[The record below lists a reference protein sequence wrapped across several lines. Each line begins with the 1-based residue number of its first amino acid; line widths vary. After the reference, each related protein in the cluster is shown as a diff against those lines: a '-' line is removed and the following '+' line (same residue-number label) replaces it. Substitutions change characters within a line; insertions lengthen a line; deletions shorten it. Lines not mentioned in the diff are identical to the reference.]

1 MKTVRLSRLTLTL
14 ALTLGAASAFAAEP
28 QTIDVVLGSYYIK
41 PDKLSVK
48 VGQPVTLN
56 LVNAATM
63 VPHDLVIRAPDA
75 GIDIAIDVP
84 AGKQASV
91 TFTPTKTGR
100 YEMVCD
106 KKLLFLKSHKDKG
119 MHGTLEVVE

>member
-1 MKTVRLSRLTLTL
+1 MKTVRVFCLTL
-14 ALTLGAASAFAAEP
+14 ALAMGATSTLAAEP
-28 QTIDVVLGSYYIK
+28 QTIDVVLGSYFIK
-41 PDKLSVK
+41 PDKITVK

-56 LVNAATM
+56 LVNEATM
-63 VPHDLVIRAPDA
+63 VPHDLVIQALDA
-75 GIDIAIDVP
+75 GIDIAVDVP
-84 AGKQASV
+84 AGKKASV
-91 TFTPTKTGR
+91 TFTPTKVGR

>member
-1 MKTVRLSRLTLTL
+1 MKTVRVFCLTL
-14 ALTLGAASAFAAEP
+14 ALAMGATSTLAAEP
-28 QTIDVVLGSYYIK
+28 QTIDVVLGSYFIK
-41 PDKLSVK
+41 PDKITVK

-56 LVNAATM
+56 LVNEATM
-63 VPHDLVIRAPDA
+63 VPHDLVIQAPDA
-75 GIDIAIDVP
+75 GIDIAVDVP
-84 AGKQASV
+84 AGKKASV
-91 TFTPTKTGR
+91 TFTPTKVGR

>member
-1 MKTVRLSRLTLTL
+1 MKTVRVFCLTL
-14 ALTLGAASAFAAEP
+14 ALAMGATSTLAAEP
-28 QTIDVVLGSYYIK
+28 QTIDVVLGSSFIK
-41 PDKLSVK
+41 PDKITVK

-56 LVNAATM
+56 LVNEATM
-63 VPHDLVIRAPDA
+63 VPHDLVIQALDA
-75 GIDIAIDVP
+75 GIDIAVDVP
-84 AGKQASV
+84 AGKKASV
-91 TFTPTKTGR
+91 TFTPTKVGR

>member
-1 MKTVRLSRLTLTL
+1 MKTMRVLSLTL
-14 ALTLGAASAFAAEP
+14 ALALGTTSTLAAAA

-41 PDKLSVK
+41 PDKISVK

-56 LVNAATM
+56 LVNEATL
-63 VPHDLVIRAPDA
+63 VPHDLVIKAPDA
-75 GIDIAIDVP
+75 GIDIAVDVP
-84 AGKQASV
+84 AGKKASV
-91 TFTPTKTGR
+91 TFTPTKVGR
-100 YEMVCD
+100 YDMVCD